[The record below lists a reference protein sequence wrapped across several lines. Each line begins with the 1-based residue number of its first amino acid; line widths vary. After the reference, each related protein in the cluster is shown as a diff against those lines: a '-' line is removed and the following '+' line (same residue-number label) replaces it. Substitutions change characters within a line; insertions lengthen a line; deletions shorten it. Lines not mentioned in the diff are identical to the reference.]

1 MKIYLNIGLALVAG
15 VIVGGLVNIMIV
27 MVGPMIIPPPEGIDM
42 TSAESLKENAHLL
55 QSKHYIFPLL
65 AHALG
70 TFVGALLAYKL
81 AKQYQVLVAFCIGA
95 LFFLGGV
102 SAAQMIPAPIDFI
115 LVDLIFAYFPMAYAA
130 ISLAKGATKE

>member
-1 MKIYLNIGLALVAG
+1 MKVYLNIALALVAG
-15 VIVGGLVNIMIV
+15 VVVGGVVNMMIV
-27 MVGPMIIPPPEGIDM
+27 MVGPMVIQPPEGIDM
-42 TSAESLKENAHLL
+42 TSAESLKANAHLL

-70 TFVGALLAYKL
+70 TFVGAFLAYKI
-81 AKQYQVLVAFCIGA
+81 AKHYQVLVAFSIGA

-130 ISLAKGATKE
+130 ISLAKGATKK